1 MYMNHR
7 RSKIYD
13 KSDVVGIGKSP
24 IFNLYYSQVENMIAS
39 LLDLIWIVSSRGW
52 TDVGLAL
59 HLEL

>member
-1 MYMNHR
+1 MNHR

-39 LLDLIWIVSSRGW
+39 LLDLIWIVSSRG
-52 TDVGLAL
+52 
-59 HLEL
+59 